1 LWWCTAAASDERG
14 SKLEDFPMDH
24 RVSIVVGVL
33 GCAALTLVASPIG
46 SQTIPPADTL
56 NWRQVRS
63 LKMGRFVSRIDV
75 SSARTIRLYSQLD
88 TSRLTSPALAAD
100 SVRAWRNLVF
110 SELDKPSRREYML
123 GNAVL
128 VQPFAADSVTIGYL
142 LTVADTSGRS
152 RQVVT
157 DLEGIEEFLDLL
169 AKGAVA
175 ATTLTDAELA
185 RRGPVVEKPIA
196 LAKHV
201 NFVYPRNPKLANQ
214 SGSALVQF
222 VVDTTGKPK
231 PESIVCMKATY
242 KDFADA
248 AIAAVKMMEFTPAT
262 IEGHKVEQLVQYPI
276 DFKLNAVLPVKP
288 FQVPTRRGRR

>member
-1 LWWCTAAASDERG
+1 MRYPLT
-14 SKLEDFPMDH
+14 
-24 RVSIVVGVL
+24 IVIRAL
-33 GCAALTLVASPIG
+33 GCATLTFVASPIA
-46 SQTIPPADTL
+46 SQTRAVASDL
-56 NWRQVRS
+56 NWREVRS
-63 LKMGRFVSRIDV
+63 LKMGRFFSRIDV
-75 SSARTIRLYSQLD
+75 SSARTVRLYSQLD
-88 TSRLTSPALAAD
+88 TSRLTSPELSAD
-100 SVRAWRNLVF
+100 SVRAWRELVF
-110 SELDKPSRREYML
+110 SELNKPSRREYML

-142 LTVADTSGRS
+142 LTVADTSGKS

-169 AKGAVA
+169 DKGAAA
-175 ATTLTDAELA
+175 ATTLTEAELA
-185 RRGPVVEKPIA
+185 RLGPVVERPVA

-222 VVDTTGKPK
+222 VVDTTGKPRF
-231 PESIVCMKATY
+231 ESIGCIKATY